1 MYIKKKK
8 RCIEEKDKKKKK
20 RKGQDTIRMQEMTK
34 PTEDLKHIHIYT
46 IFSRTGFVEEKTK
59 ASGGTM
65 IKVSKGTAQ
74 RLGTSQGF

>member
-8 RCIEEKDKKKKK
+8 RCIEGQKKKK